1 MRARK
6 KTVEISL
13 AGCDLE
19 VSGEYTPRERGSAAT
34 LEYPGDPDCPSE
46 FSVEKV
52 IVGAD
57 SGPAGVDITE
67 LISAG
72 VGDDLM
78 DAIANAAADA
88 LDEEEDNQGSGWE
101 DYDHDE

>member
-19 VSGEYTPRERGSAAT
+19 VSGEYTPRERGSAPT

-46 FSVEKV
+46 FALDKVLV
-52 IVGAD
+52 IVD
-57 SGPAGVDITE
+57 VSIRDREDITE
-67 LISAG
+67 LLS
-72 VGDDLM
+72 VSGDVLDT
-78 DAIANAAADA
+78 IANAAADA

-101 DYDHDE
+101 DYDHEE